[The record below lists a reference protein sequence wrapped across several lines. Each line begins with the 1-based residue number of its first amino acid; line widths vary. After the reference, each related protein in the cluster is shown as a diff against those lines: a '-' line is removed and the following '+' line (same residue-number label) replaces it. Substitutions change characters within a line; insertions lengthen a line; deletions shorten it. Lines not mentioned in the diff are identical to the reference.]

1 MTTEPIVGVV
11 ADGTDCPWTR
21 VMPYMLSRVSIYGMT
36 LWEAYRTANRR
47 RAAITTHLAPEQG
60 LGNGRTE
67 RSLRVRAR
75 LVNGHV
81 AVQQGASSDWTFVPV
96 EKAKTITVER

>member
-1 MTTEPIVGVV
+1 
-11 ADGTDCPWTR
+11 
-21 VMPYMLSRVSIYGMT
+21 MT

-47 RAAITTHLAPEQG
+47 RAAITVHLATDQG

-67 RSLRVRAR
+67 RNLHVSAH

-81 AVQQGASSDWTFVPV
+81 AVQQGSVSDWTFVPP
-96 EKAKTITVER
+96 EQAKTVLVER